1 MLAMFGLGTGE
12 ILLIVLVILL
22 LFGATRVPQLMGSLG
37 KGIKEFKKGLSS
49 EDDSRANKEAPQSDT
64 QPSQQVPVKPEVL
77 KSGLGKNVRLL
88 PDGTLEIGGVEGAV
102 MVEVDQNTLIAREN
116 STVTKI
122 PLAAV
127 KRVVFLS

>member
-12 ILLIVLVILL
+12 ILLIVVAILL

-37 KGIKEFKKGLSS
+37 RGIKEFKKGLST
-49 EDDSRANKEAPQSDT
+49 EDDVSQSREARSNVAESSAEP
-64 QPSQQVPVKPEVL
+64 PVKPEAL
-77 KSGLGKNVRLL
+77 KSSLGKNVRLL
-88 PDGTLEIGGVEGAV
+88 PDGTLEVGGVEGAV
-102 MVEVDQNTLIAREN
+102 MVEVDQNTLIARED